1 MERNNF
7 LHQEDLDK
15 ILQNQLEWDLLDH
28 RAVLVTG
35 ATGMVGTFLI
45 DVLMKRNKVWGSK
58 IQVYAMSRSAQKLK
72 TIFRQYQDE
81 KCFHMIEQDMTAP
94 FIAFNEKIDYAIHA
108 ASNTHPIEYASD
120 PIGTITSNLFGMY
133 NLLEYAKN
141 VKTCRIVVLS
151 SVEIYGECSYETE
164 WFDEKS
170 CGYLDCNTLRSG
182 YPESKRLSE
191 SLLQAYIAQEG
202 VDGVVI
208 RLCRLFG
215 ATMNL
220 DDSKAV
226 SQFILDAVN
235 KRDIVLKS
243 DGNQYYSYL
252 YVADAVSAI
261 LYVMLRGKCGEAY
274 NAASDKANIHL
285 NEIANYL
292 ADMVNRKVIY
302 DIPKQMEQAGYSKA
316 TKALLNAH
324 KLEQL
329 GWRAV
334 YSVKEG
340 LRRTVA
346 ILGEEAHSDKD

>member
-7 LHQEDLDK
+7 LYQEDLDK

-28 RAVLVTG
+28 KAVLITG
-35 ATGMVGTFLI
+35 ATGMVGTFLV

-58 IQVYAMSRSAQKLK
+58 IQVYAMSRSIQKLK
-72 TIFRQYQDE
+72 TVFKRYQDE
-81 KCFHMIEQDMTAP
+81 KCFHMIEQDITAP
-94 FIAFNEKIDYAIHA
+94 FTDFKEKIDYAIHA

-120 PIGTITSNLFGMY
+120 PIGTITSNLFGIY

-226 SQFILDAVN
+226 SQFI
-235 KRDIVLKS
+235 
-243 DGNQYYSYL
+243 
-252 YVADAVSAI
+252 
-261 LYVMLRGKCGEAY
+261 
-274 NAASDKANIHL
+274 
-285 NEIANYL
+285 
-292 ADMVNRKVIY
+292 
-302 DIPKQMEQAGYSKA
+302 
-316 TKALLNAH
+316 
-324 KLEQL
+324 
-329 GWRAV
+329 
-334 YSVKEG
+334 
-340 LRRTVA
+340 
-346 ILGEEAHSDKD
+346 